1 MSSSVSKR
9 SSLWFLA
16 ITLLSFLAA
25 STAPTPLYHLYQDHL
40 QFSAATLTLIFGVY
54 ALSLLAALL
63 TVGSLSDY
71 LGRKPVIFTAVLLNM
86 LAMLLFI
93 NADSVT
99 WLISARVLQGFATGM
114 ATAALGAALL
124 DTDRQQGPL
133 VNSVAPLLGMAVG
146 AMGCGLL
153 AEFAPL
159 PLQLTFWVLLALF
172 GLQALYVWR
181 LPESVSAQSGALASL
196 RPTLHVPV
204 QARRALW
211 RVLPINTATWALGGF
226 YASLAPSLVRTATGS
241 TSNLIGGATVAVLT
255 VTGALMIYTLRS
267 RAADK
272 VLWIGTSTLPVGV
285 ALILLAVHSAS
296 LPLFFIGTLVAGGG
310 LRVRRQFSRVVA
322 QCGATGVAPRARRLD
337 VCVLRAQ
344 LPGVLPAVVAGGES
358 DAGLWSGGNDRCL
371 RRHADLPGRRCL
383 VGADAKAHHPGLQR
397 HRSAIKNAAP

>member
-1 MSSSVSKR
+1 MSSSISNR

-25 STAPTPLYHLYQDHL
+25 STAPTPLYHLYQEHL

-54 ALSLLAALL
+54 AISLLAALL

-71 LGRKPVIFTAVLLNM
+71 LGRKPVIFTAVALNM

-93 NADSVT
+93 NADSVA

-133 VNSVAPLLGMAVG
+133 INSVAPLLGMAVG

-159 PLQLTFWVLLALF
+159 PLQLTFWVLLAMF

-181 LPESVSAQSGALASL
+181 LPESVSAQRGALASL
-196 RPTLHVPV
+196 RPTLHVPI

-211 RVLPINTATWALGGF
+211 LVLPINTAAWALGGF

-267 RAADK
+267 RPADK
-272 VLWIGTSTLPVGV
+272 VLRVGASILPVGV

-296 LPLFFIGTLVAGGG
+296 LPLFFIGTLVAGCGFGASFLGALRSVVPLALPHERAG
-310 LRVRRQFSRVVA
+310 LMSAFYVLSYLAFCLPSLLAGNLTRAFGLVTTTDGY
-322 QCGATGVAPRARRLD
+322 GA
-337 VCVLRAQ
+337 VLIILA
-344 LPGVLPAVVAGGES
+344 VSALPALIRQQPAKV
-358 DAGLWSGGNDRCL
+358 C
-371 RRHADLPGRRCL
+371 
-383 VGADAKAHHPGLQR
+383 GADAR
-397 HRSAIKNAAP
+397 

>member
-1 MSSSVSKR
+1 MSRSASKR

-25 STAPTPLYHLYQDHL
+25 STAPTPLYHLYQEHL

-54 ALSLLAALL
+54 AISLLAALL

-71 LGRKPVIFTAVLLNM
+71 LGRKPVIFTAVMLNI

-93 NADSVT
+93 NADSVA

-114 ATAALGAALL
+114 ATAVLSAALL
-124 DTDRQQGPL
+124 DTDREQGPL
-133 VNSVAPLLGMAVG
+133 VNSVAPLLGMASG

-159 PLQLTFWVLLALF
+159 PLQLTYWVLLALF
-172 GLQALYVWR
+172 VMQALYVWR
-181 LPESVSAQSGALASL
+181 LPESVSPQTGAWASL

-211 RVLPINTATWALGGF
+211 LVLPINIAVWALGGF

-255 VTGALMIYTLRS
+255 VTGALMIYSLRD
-267 RAADK
+267 RPADK
-272 VLWIGTSTLPVGV
+272 VLRLGGSLLPVGV
-285 ALILLAVHSAS
+285 ALILMAVHSAS
-296 LPLFFIGTLVAGGG
+296 LPLFFVGTLVAGCGFG
-310 LRVRRQFSRVVA
+310 AGFLGALRSVVPLA
-322 QCGATGVAPRARRLD
+322 
-337 VCVLRAQ
+337 
-344 LPGVLPAVVAGGES
+344 LPHER
-358 DAGLWSGGNDRCL
+358 AGLMSAYYVLSYLAFCLPSLLAGNL
-371 RRHADLPGRRCL
+371 TQTFGL
-383 VGADAKAHHPGLQR
+383 VATTDGYGAVLIILSV
-397 HRSAIKNAAP
+397 SALFALMRQQSVKVCGVDVR